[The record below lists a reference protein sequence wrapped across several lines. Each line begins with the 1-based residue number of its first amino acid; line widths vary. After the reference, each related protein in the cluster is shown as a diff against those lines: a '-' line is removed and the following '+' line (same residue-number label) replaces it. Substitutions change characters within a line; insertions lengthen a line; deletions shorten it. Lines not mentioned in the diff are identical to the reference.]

1 MISYFD
7 TSALIKKYVKEKGT
21 DEVIKRWNGSKMLVV
36 SSVAYAEFFSAM
48 NRKMREGVLLKKELK
63 SAIQNFKSDWESLIK
78 VEVIDT
84 LNKRI
89 EELTTKYPLR
99 GFDAIHLASALYFQN
114 AKGEELNFICADHR
128 LNNAAQQENLKV
140 IDVS

>member
-84 LNKRI
+84 LPSGYIKK
-89 EELTTKYPLR
+89 TTEPYR
-99 GFDAIHLASALYFQN
+99 
-114 AKGEELNFICADHR
+114 
-128 LNNAAQQENLKV
+128 
-140 IDVS
+140 